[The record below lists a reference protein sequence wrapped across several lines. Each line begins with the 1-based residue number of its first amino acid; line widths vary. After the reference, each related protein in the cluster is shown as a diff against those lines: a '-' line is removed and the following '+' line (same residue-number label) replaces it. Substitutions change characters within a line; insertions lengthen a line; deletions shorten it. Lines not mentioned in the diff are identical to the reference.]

1 MHTRATEPTLYI
13 LFEGGP
19 RGRAHVAEPEAAARL
34 RLRAMATF
42 QALGDRLAHLVP
54 HGCDPSAIDQA
65 AVFDTLA
72 EAQLCL
78 KRTDPEDVR
87 ARQRGFEDALLRI
100 TCGGWAG
107 PAVRRSASDV
117 LSVLFSVGASPAR
130 HASRTAPESDPIL
143 PVDTEDTSQQPNRG

>member
-1 MHTRATEPTLYI
+1 MRATEPTLYI

-34 RLRAMATF
+34 RPRAMATF

-130 HASRTAPESDPIL
+130 HARRAAPETDPTL
-143 PVDTEDTSQQPNRG
+143 PSTRKTPRRPNNRG